1 MLIESELIL
10 AHSPDVA
17 VVTLAKVL
25 RTSASVQGSQFAI
38 SVACLY
44 QSVRH
49 GHLQSCHP
57 AQTKYLVNPAPTA
70 CTVLTIA
77 RALHAEVLG

>member
-38 SVACLY
+38 LAVCPYLSTMPAP
-44 QSVRH
+44 
-49 GHLQSCHP
+49 LQSCHP
-57 AQTKYLVNPAPTA
+57 AQTKYLVNHASTA
-70 CTVLTIA
+70 CTVLKIA
-77 RALHAEVLG
+77 HARHAEVLG